1 MSQALKEAIKSLV
14 IQDIY
19 LRNSNTI
26 VTDRFEPK
34 YHEKQDSFGLQFKHL
49 VEKAEVLE
57 LESDQGVKQ
66 NLLRVFLDVGFRL
79 VDSEIPSEEGA
90 EEEFYVQMEAQYV
103 AEYTMISELSK
114 RAIDEFA
121 LENVSYHVWPFWR
134 EYISSQCTRI
144 NLPKIILPTKQ
155 LASNRQNTFCD

>member
-26 VTDRFEPK
+26 VTDSFEPK

-57 LESDQGVKQ
+57 LESDQGVQQ

-79 VDSEIPSEEGA
+79 VDSEAPSEEGS
-90 EEEFYVQMEAQYV
+90 EEEFYVQVEAQYV
-103 AEYTMISELSK
+103 AEYTMKSELSK

-155 LASNRQNTFCD
+155 LASNRQMTSCD

>member
-1 MSQALKEAIKSLV
+1 MSRALKEAIKSLV

-19 LRNSNTI
+19 LRDSNTT
-26 VTDRFEPK
+26 VTEGFEPK
-34 YHEKQDSFGLQFKHL
+34 YHEKQDSFKLQFKHL

-57 LESDQGVKQ
+57 LESDQDMQQK
-66 NLLRVFLDVGFRL
+66 LLRVFLDVGFRL
-79 VDSEIPSEEGA
+79 VDSELPNKEGL
-90 EEEFYVQMEAQYV
+90 EGEFYVQIEAQYV
-103 AEYTMISELSK
+103 AEYVMTSELSK
-114 RAIDEFA
+114 QAIDEFA

-155 LASNRQNTFCD
+155 LASNRQMSSCD